1 MSEENKAIARK
12 VYEVIATGNLDL
24 ANEIVD
30 PDALDNE
37 RASVTEEDREVKLLD
52 TFKQFAGEVRA
63 AFPDVRVT
71 VEDLISEGDKVAAR
85 VTMRGTHL
93 GEFQGIA
100 PTGKRVQVSAIDVFN
115 VAGGKIVEHWGH
127 PDDPSAVLRLPERS

>member
-1 MSEENKAIARK
+1 MSEENK
-12 VYEVIATGNLDL
+12 VIATGNLDL

-30 PDALDNE
+30 SDAPDNE

-52 TFKQFAGEVRA
+52 TFKHFAGEVRA

-71 VEDLISEGDKVAAR
+71 VENLISEGDKVAAR

-100 PTGKRVQVSAIDVFN
+100 PTDKRVQVSAFDVFH
-115 VAGGKIVEHWGH
+115 VAGKTLTVRQASGADAAE
-127 PDDPSAVLRLPERS
+127 LTRLW